1 MPKAD
6 ANSDLEQALGLLE
19 KHLWSGQ
26 SLGGELECICCHTF
40 RYTWDGKPTDPPHT
54 DGCEVANFLIKHGRR
69 IDP

>member
-26 SLGGELECICCHTF
+26 SLGGELEYVDRGPLSHAFGT
-40 RYTWDGKPTDPPHT
+40 RSEMP
-54 DGCEVANFLIKHGRR
+54 R
-69 IDP
+69 